1 MIAQRS
7 LVPSTL
13 LFSTPPRPSRPLH
26 PVRLMVRI
34 SHGFSVI
41 SFFLYFL
48 ISQERNLSAA
58 MERRCFAL
66 LSACST
72 AMLILSNLMF
82 LGGTHVG
89 RVFWKRV
96 FVQGKLPSATLSQWD
111 LYLPLLVF
119 AGLSPALLLLLSFF
133 LSPALEYPIKYLPS
147 DILVVSH
154 NEMLSRQPAV
164 VNPKNNS
171 DDQWMSDVTKSVFR
185 LWFVIQSTARLPR
198 KQRI

>member
-1 MIAQRS
+1 MTRS
-7 LVPSTL
+7 LILLVYDRSQVISARYLVVFHPSPTL
-13 LFSTPPRPSRPLH
+13 LPSP

-34 SHGFSVI
+34 SHGFSLI

-119 AGLSPALLLLLSFF
+119 AGLSPTLLLLSFF
-133 LSPALEYPIKYLPS
+133 FFCLQ
-147 DILVVSH
+147 H
-154 NEMLSRQPAV
+154 WN
-164 VNPKNNS
+164 
-171 DDQWMSDVTKSVFR
+171 
-185 LWFVIQSTARLPR
+185 IQL
-198 KQRI
+198 KICHQIF

>member
-1 MIAQRS
+1 MIAHRS
-7 LVPSTL
+7 LVPGTWLFFPTL
-13 LFSTPPRPSRPLH
+13 SPSPPRQIHGENLSRL
-26 PVRLMVRI
+26 L
-34 SHGFSVI
+34 SYFFL

-58 MERRCFAL
+58 MGRRCFAL
-66 LSACST
+66 VSACST

-119 AGLSPALLLLLSFF
+119 AGLSLALLLLSFF
-133 LSPALEYPIKYLPS
+133 FFFALQHWNIQLK
-147 DILVVSH
+147 ISH
-154 NEMLSRQPAV
+154 QIFCLY
-164 VNPKNNS
+164 
-171 DDQWMSDVTKSVFR
+171 
-185 LWFVIQSTARLPR
+185 
-198 KQRI
+198 

>member
-1 MIAQRS
+1 MTRS
-7 LVPSTL
+7 VILLVYDCSQVISARYL
-13 LFSTPPRPSRPLH
+13 VAPPPPN

-34 SHGFSVI
+34 SHGSSVI

-119 AGLSPALLLLLSFF
+119 AGLSPALLLLASFCCFFF
-133 LSPALEYPIKYLPS
+133 LSPPLEYPIKNLPS
-147 DILVVSH
+147 DH
-154 NEMLSRQPAV
+154 REMRCLADSL
-164 VNPKNNS
+164 
-171 DDQWMSDVTKSVFR
+171 QW
-185 LWFVIQSTARLPR
+185 
-198 KQRI
+198 

>member
-1 MIAQRS
+1 MIAHRS
-7 LVPSTL
+7 LVPGTL
-13 LFSTPPRPSRPLH
+13 LFSIPPQPSRPLH

-34 SHGFSVI
+34 SHGFFVI
-41 SFFLYFL
+41 YFFLYFL

-96 FVQGKLPSATLSQWD
+96 FVQGKLPSAALSQWD

-119 AGLSPALLLLLSFF
+119 AGLSAALVSFF
-133 LSPALEYPIKYLPS
+133 LSFSGALEYPIKNLPS
-147 DILVVSH
+147 DILVVLRD
-154 NEMLSRQPAV
+154 EMLSRQPAV
-164 VNPKNNS
+164 VNPK
-171 DDQWMSDVTKSVFR
+171 
-185 LWFVIQSTARLPR
+185 
-198 KQRI
+198 KQFTQTIVEGPS

>member
-1 MIAQRS
+1 MIAHRS
-7 LVPSTL
+7 LVPGTL
-13 LFSTPPRPSRPLH
+13 LSPLAPLPRP

-34 SHGFSVI
+34 SHGSSVI
-41 SFFLYFL
+41 YLFLYFL

-119 AGLSPALLLLLSFF
+119 AGLSPALLLHASFFFFF
-133 LSPALEYPIKYLPS
+133 LSPPLEYPIKNLPS
-147 DILVVSH
+147 DILVESRD
-154 NEMLSRQPAV
+154 EMPAV
-164 VNPKNNS
+164 ANPKKTIHA
-171 DDQWMSDVTKSVFR
+171 DDG
-185 LWFVIQSTARLPR
+185 
-198 KQRI
+198 

>member
-1 MIAQRS
+1 MIAHRS
-7 LVPSTL
+7 LVPGTL
-13 LFSTPPRPSRPLH
+13 LPPHPPL

-34 SHGFSVI
+34 SHGSSVI
-41 SFFLYFL
+41 YFFLYFL

-119 AGLSPALLLLLSFF
+119 AGLSPALLLLASFF
-133 LSPALEYPIKYLPS
+133 FLFFFCLRRW
-147 DILVVSH
+147 
-154 NEMLSRQPAV
+154 N
-164 VNPKNNS
+164 
-171 DDQWMSDVTKSVFR
+171 
-185 LWFVIQSTARLPR
+185 IQLKICHQIIAR
-198 KQRI
+198 

>member
-1 MIAQRS
+1 MIAHRS
-7 LVPSTL
+7 LVPGTV
-13 LFSTPPRPSRPLH
+13 LFSTPPQPSRPLH

-34 SHGFSVI
+34 SYGFSVL
-41 SFFLYFL
+41 SFFLSIL

-119 AGLSPALLLLLSFF
+119 AGSSPALLLLSFCFF

-164 VNPKNNS
+164 ANLKNN
-171 DDQWMSDVTKSVFR
+171 
-185 LWFVIQSTARLPR
+185 
-198 KQRI
+198 